1 MESVDSLYLLCCVR
15 RVKKVVPFVTSMGDK
30 MDYRVAL
37 DDAGSAQAYMDR
49 YNVGVRNVVNARW
62 GHLARV

>member
-1 MESVDSLYLLCCVR
+1 VTRQQKVR
-15 RVKKVVPFVTSMGDK
+15 PFVTSMGDK

-49 YNVGVRNVVNARW
+49 YSVGVRMLPRKKPALCTFTSSAI
-62 GHLARV
+62 HS